1 MGPIS
6 KIFIEGSY
14 QDEITVSYDAG
25 SLSKEK
31 DPLGLN
37 KARIIGKMKQA
48 DIDNAAYEKSKA
60 KLFGIISS
68 MTTKEVDEKLSIHR
82 SHHAS
87 DLTTN
92 SSPTSIRTRRH
103 ATYCL
108 GVS

>member
-1 MGPIS
+1 
-6 KIFIEGSY
+6 
-14 QDEITVSYDAG
+14 
-25 SLSKEK
+25 
-31 DPLGLN
+31 
-37 KARIIGKMKQA
+37 MKQA